1 MLLVTELLDD
11 AQAAREE
18 LSVRLV
24 RQQLDCDRDR
34 GEVVQLAQSIAC
46 DSPNE
51 RALLG
56 VAHDLSHQRA
66 GVGSAA
72 GQHAREEASAPASKA
87 WETLQ
92 HRSKVLL
99 VSGLEEASRGDHRD
113 DRGFVVQRPG
123 DRVGI
128 GRHAH
133 AGKHHDRF
141 TAGLRRA
148 CLEHRCYARQIGCGH
163 GAHHRC
169 SSPRRRRAYA
179 RRKSRKYCQSSS
191 STLSKMASGGAAPP
205 NISRIAGSQRLW
217 RRNRRRALDSFANRR
232 SKARIAKENEV
243 VRSTPAEMA
252 RTKNPRSSVVRVRK
266 PWRRSSIRPGPL
278 SCQRRERVPHDLHRS
293 RGHEGA
299 DAPAPEAPKGRTA

>member
-24 RQQLDCDRDR
+24 RQQLDRDRDR

-46 DSPNE
+46 DGPNE

-163 GAHHRC
+163 GAHHRLL
-169 SSPRRRRAYA
+169 
-179 RRKSRKYCQSSS
+179 
-191 STLSKMASGGAAPP
+191 LSAKAP
-205 NISRIAGSQRLW
+205 
-217 RRNRRRALDSFANRR
+217 
-232 SKARIAKENEV
+232 
-243 VRSTPAEMA
+243 
-252 RTKNPRSSVVRVRK
+252 RVREK
-266 PWRRSSIRPGPL
+266 KVEEVLPVLVFHSVEDGLRRCRASQYLEDRGLPALVEAQSPSSLGFV
-278 SCQRRERVPHDLHRS
+278 REPQEQGENR
-293 RGHEGA
+293 EG
-299 DAPAPEAPKGRTA
+299 E